1 MDDTD
6 HALYP
11 RFSAELVA
19 TALKDTPVVMVTGPR
34 QCGKTTLVRDL
45 VAGNREFITMDD
57 DTVLAAAR
65 SDPTGLVR
73 ALDRTTIDEVQRV
86 PDLLRAIKKSVDE
99 DRRAGR
105 FLLTGSANI
114 LTLPQVSE
122 SLAGRM
128 EIVSLLPLSRAEI
141 RGKKPGFLK
150 AAFDSKLGKPA
161 EPMIGKDL
169 VQAVLIGGYPEML
182 RRGDPKRR
190 QTWARDYVRAIVQR
204 DVREVAD
211 VEKLD
216 QMPRLLQVLAHHS
229 GQLTNFTQIG
239 GQVGFDDKT
248 TRKYVAILEQLFL
261 VRRVEPWFRNQLKRL
276 VKTPKLHF
284 LDSGLVRFDDKT
296 TRKYVAI
303 LEQLFLVRR
312 VEPWFRNQ
320 LKRLVK
326 TPKLHFLDSGLL
338 GALLGA
344 SAERVAK
351 DRSIF
356 GPLLDTFV
364 FSEVLKQASWFG
376 ESCALYHYRDKDQ
389 DEVDLVIEAGSGA
402 SIGIEVKASATV
414 NAGDFKGLRKL
425 AEACGDNFKLGV
437 VLYDGGRSVP
447 FGDRLVAAPMS
458 CLWA

>member
-1 MDDTD
+1 MDVTK
-6 HALYP
+6 HALFP
-11 RFSAELVA
+11 RFSAEMV
-19 TALKDTPVVMVTGPR
+19 TIALKDTPVVMVTGPR

-86 PDLLRAIKKSVDE
+86 PDLLRAIKKSVDD

-150 AAFDSKLGKPA
+150 AAFDGKLGKAA
-161 EPMIGKDL
+161 EPMIGDDL
-169 VQAVLIGGYPEML
+169 VQAVLTGGYPEML

-204 DVREVAD
+204 DVREVAE
-211 VEKLD
+211 VERLD
-216 QMPRLLQVLAHHS
+216 QMPRLIQVLAHHS

-239 GQVGFDDKT
+239 SQVGFDDKT
-248 TRKYVAILEQLFL
+248 TRRYVGILEQLFL
-261 VRRVEPWFRNQLKRL
+261 VRR
-276 VKTPKLHF
+276 
-284 LDSGLVRFDDKT
+284 
-296 TRKYVAI
+296 I
-303 LEQLFLVRR
+303 
-312 VEPWFRNQ
+312 EPWFRNQ

-338 GALLGA
+338 GSLVGA
-344 SAERVAK
+344 TAERIAR
-351 DRSIF
+351 DRSIL
-356 GPLLDTFV
+356 GSLLETFV
-364 FSEVLKQASWFG
+364 FSEVLKQASWLD
-376 ESCALYHYRDKDQ
+376 ENCALYHYRDKDQ
-389 DEVDLVIEAGSGA
+389 DEVDLVIEVGSGA
-402 SIGIEVKASATV
+402 LVGVEVKASATV

-425 AEACGDNFKLGV
+425 AGASGDNFKLGV
-437 VLYDGGRSVP
+437 VLYDGERLVP
-447 FGDRLVAAPMS
+447 FGDRLLAAPIS
-458 CLWA
+458 CLWG

>member
-6 HALYP
+6 HALFP
-11 RFSAELVA
+11 RFSGELVA

-34 QCGKTTLVRDL
+34 QCGKTTLVRDF
-45 VAGNREFITMDD
+45 VGGKREFITMDD
-57 DTVLAAAR
+57 DTTLAAAR
-65 SDPTGLVR
+65 SDPTGMVR
-73 ALDRTTIDEVQRV
+73 ALDRATIDEVQRA

-105 FLLTGSANI
+105 FLLTGSVNI

-141 RGKKPGFLK
+141 RGKKVRFLQS
-150 AAFDSKLGKPA
+150 AFDSKLGKPA

-182 RRGDPKRR
+182 RRADPKRR

-204 DVREVAD
+204 DAPEVAD

-239 GQVGFDDKT
+239 GQVG
-248 TRKYVAILEQLFL
+248 L
-261 VRRVEPWFRNQLKRL
+261 
-276 VKTPKLHF
+276 
-284 LDSGLVRFDDKT
+284 DDKT

-338 GALLGA
+338 GALLGTT
-344 SAERVAK
+344 AERIAN
-351 DRSIF
+351 DRSSF
-356 GPLLDTFV
+356 GPLLETFI

-376 ESCALYHYRDKDQ
+376 ENCTLYHYRDKDQ

-402 SIGIEVKASATV
+402 LVGIEVKASATV

-425 AEACGDNFKLGV
+425 EKACGNNFKLGV
-437 VLYDGGRSVP
+437 VLYDGQRPVP

>member
-6 HALYP
+6 HALFP

-86 PDLLRAIKKSVDE
+86 PDLLRAIKKSVDD
-99 DRRAGR
+99 DRRPGR

-128 EIVSLLPLSRAEI
+128 EIVSLLPLSRTEV

-190 QTWARDYVRAIVQR
+190 HTWARDYVGAIVQR

-229 GQLTNFTQIG
+229 GQLTN
-239 GQVGFDDKT
+239 
-248 TRKYVAILEQLFL
+248 
-261 VRRVEPWFRNQLKRL
+261 
-276 VKTPKLHF
+276 
-284 LDSGLVRFDDKT
+284 
-296 TRKYVAI
+296 
-303 LEQLFLVRR
+303 
-312 VEPWFRNQ
+312 
-320 LKRLVK
+320 
-326 TPKLHFLDSGLL
+326 
-338 GALLGA
+338 
-344 SAERVAK
+344 
-351 DRSIF
+351 
-356 GPLLDTFV
+356 
-364 FSEVLKQASWFG
+364 
-376 ESCALYHYRDKDQ
+376 
-389 DEVDLVIEAGSGA
+389 
-402 SIGIEVKASATV
+402 
-414 NAGDFKGLRKL
+414 
-425 AEACGDNFKLGV
+425 
-437 VLYDGGRSVP
+437 
-447 FGDRLVAAPMS
+447 
-458 CLWA
+458 